1 MSTGRSAGLEGDA
14 SADGLGSL
22 GAATGRWLT
31 RGMLEA
37 YACLGA
43 ALAEEQAAAER
54 AAAHEQLAG
63 GRARSLSLGRD
74 RAGASYWAIGPRA
87 PLSVW
92 VEPSPRGGQRGGGA
106 AAWRRCVGLAAVEAL
121 AASLDARGAAERALQ
136 KSLWR
141 LCDDS
146 LRAEHDAAAAP
157 SRAPRSSRR
166 REPSLS
172 LLGAS
177 L

>member
-1 MSTGRSAGLEGDA
+1 
-14 SADGLGSL
+14 
-22 GAATGRWLT
+22 
-31 RGMLEA
+31 MLEA

-54 AAAHEQLAG
+54 AAAHEQLSG

-106 AAWRRCVGLAAVEAL
+106 AGWRRCVGLAAVEAL
-121 AASLDARGAAERALQ
+121 AASLDARGAAERSLQ

-157 SRAPRSSRR
+157 SRAAL
-166 REPSLS
+166 ES
-172 LLGAS
+172 LLPPFEPAPPPAPPAGLAIHEHAES
-177 L
+177 LPGGLLAAE

>member
-1 MSTGRSAGLEGDA
+1 MSETCRSAGLEGDA

-92 VEPSPRGGQRGGGA
+92 
-106 AAWRRCVGLAAVEAL
+106 
-121 AASLDARGAAERALQ
+121 
-136 KSLWR
+136 
-141 LCDDS
+141 
-146 LRAEHDAAAAP
+146 AP
-157 SRAPRSSRR
+157 SRAAL
-166 REPSLS
+166 ES
-172 LLGAS
+172 LLPPFEPAPPPAPPAGLAIHEHAES
-177 L
+177 LPGGLLAAEGC